1 MMKGERMGIAR
12 GLVLGVVLSVLGAA
26 CSPQSSEPPIPE
38 LDYAKA
44 LAMSDGAMRDILKND
59 SKDLSDRLDVG
70 FEGQVRGPEDVAKV
84 LQRMDRDFGKPLE
97 FTFKYSEAGVRVDGA
112 WKRARRTFWYNART
126 TKYAKGKYFLKIEVV
141 RTFNGD
147 NMDVSGFG
155 FITFKNEVPS
165 QLR

>member
-1 MMKGERMGIAR
+1 MGIAR
-12 GLVLGVVLSVLGAA
+12 WLVLGVMLSVLGAA
-26 CSPQSSEPPIPE
+26 CSPPSSEPPVPE

-44 LAMSDGAMRDILKND
+44 EAMSDGAMKDILHGD
-59 SKDLSDRLDVG
+59 GKDLSDRLDVG

-84 LQRMDRDFGKPLE
+84 LQRMDKDFGRPLE
-97 FTFKYSEAGVRVDGA
+97 FTLKFSDSGVRVDGA
-112 WKRARRTFWYNART
+112 WKRARRTFWYTART

-147 NMDVSGFG
+147 NVDVSGFG
-155 FITFKNEVPS
+155 FITFKGEVPA